1 MRPRLSGARTP
12 PENSWRKSSTRPF
25 DCSVRLTPGA
35 ASQTDL
41 ASIQRRAPTADS
53 DLMAKKKAKP
63 PRVYRDASTG
73 RFVTKKYAKKH
84 PKTTI
89 KERRRLAVSLEDSSM

>member
-1 MRPRLSGARTP
+1 MAGSPYSRRRHL
-12 PENSWRKSSTRPF
+12 
-25 DCSVRLTPGA
+25 A
-35 ASQTDL
+35 A
-41 ASIQRRAPTADS
+41 IQRRAPTADS

-84 PKTTI
+84 PRTTV
-89 KERRRLAVSLEDSSM
+89 KERRRLALSLDNST